1 MEKARFM
8 AQIEY
13 NPNSF
18 ELNRFEFVQVNVC
31 WDFEKSQSF
40 LYNIF
45 KARCSGAESNMLV
58 DGWI

>member
-1 MEKARFM
+1 M